1 MNRLEAQKRANEYL
15 KEAQECLRSLQIS
28 EIKDACLVPIKNK
41 RSKKSCEHE
50 FNINFIKSYVETK
63 LNNPNN

>member
-28 EIKDACLVPIKNK
+28 EIKDTCLAPIKNK
-41 RSKKSCEHE
+41 RSKRL
-50 FNINFIKSYVETK
+50 Y
-63 LNNPNN
+63 